1 MNLNTNRQEAVPQQA
16 QPQAGEPVVGEQR
29 EVVDGES
36 EQQQQANEAEPLVA
50 APETESMSEENQVPL
65 LTIVRT
71 FVLSFFSSI
80 IPEAPAL

>member
-1 MNLNTNRQEAVPQQA
+1 MAV
-16 QPQAGEPVVGEQR
+16 EGEQPAA
-29 EVVDGES
+29 EVAQENVETS
-36 EQQQQANEAEPLVA
+36 TENEAEPLIA
-50 APETESMSEENQVPL
+50 SPEPQVPL